1 MGMKMPD
8 LSLSTRRSVSRLM
21 RFMGLSQG
29 METFQ
34 PKMMQFSGTLL
45 ADWLML
51 NVVNTD
57 VTPDDCDGDCSGHAA
72 IVHVA
77 INDYNLSKIIN

>member
-1 MGMKMPD
+1 MKMAD
-8 LSLSTRRSVSRLM
+8 FSLSTRSSISRLM
-21 RFMGLSQG
+21 RFLGLSQG

-51 NVVNTD
+51 SVIHTD
-57 VTPDDCDGDCSGHAA
+57 VTPDDCEGDCSGHAA

-77 INDYNLSKIIN
+77 INDYNLSKIIS